1 MMPEKKDDCPLT
13 YRIAAWYGFIISGI
27 FLLYGGVKIV
37 LSILDRNYDDLSQPI
52 LFLVLGMILISFAFA
67 YNELKKWGWYGL
79 IVINSLII
87 ISAAVGYDRYE
98 NIILLIFSA
107 AALYALFSSS
117 TKEYLFGRR

>member
-1 MMPEKKDDCPLT
+1 MSEKKDDCPLT
-13 YRIAAWYGFIISGI
+13 YKIASWYGFIISGI

-37 LSILDRNYDDLSQPI
+37 LNILDRNYDNLSQPI

-67 YNELKKWGWYGL
+67 YKELKKWGWYGL

-87 ISAAVGYDRYE
+87 ISAVVGFRQYE
-98 NIILLIFSA
+98 NIIILILSA

-117 TKEYLFGRR
+117 TKEYLFRRH